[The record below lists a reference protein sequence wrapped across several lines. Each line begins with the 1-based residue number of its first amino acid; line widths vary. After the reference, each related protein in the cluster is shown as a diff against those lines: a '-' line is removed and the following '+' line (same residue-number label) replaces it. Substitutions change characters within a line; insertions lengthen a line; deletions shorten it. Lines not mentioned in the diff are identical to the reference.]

1 MTPTPER
8 LAEMPRKGDSVKT
21 ISLDYVGAGVIL
33 SAPSGV
39 RYSNQV
45 GGMACLHPTYEGVFV
60 PLPHVELPH
69 DCVDGHGCWGMSVS
83 EEFAD
88 KCDTVFRRHKLP
100 LTVDRKRLS
109 ESTECWI
116 PVVVVAMKR
125 KGVNWDGEWDQ
136 FVGTEGIYTTS
147 DNCD

>member
-1 MTPTPER
+1 M
-8 LAEMPRKGDSVKT
+8 KT
-21 ISLDYVGAGVIL
+21 ASLDYIGAGVIL
-33 SAPSGV
+33 SAPSRV
-39 RYSNQV
+39 CYSNQV
-45 GGMACLHPTYEGVFV
+45 GGMACSHPEYEGVFI
-60 PLPHVELPH
+60 PLPHVELPDGCH
-69 DCVDGHGCWGMSVS
+69 DGSNGCWGMSVS

-88 KCDTVFRRHKLP
+88 KCDSAFRKSKLP
-100 LTVDRKRLS
+100 LSVDRKRLS

-125 KGVNWDGEWDQ
+125 EGINWDGEWDQ